1 MKNLLALLG
10 SFCLL
15 FIACDSECNGC
26 ESLLFEANVVVVD
39 ISGKPIVGKK
49 VFVTGRATANLV
61 TDKNG
66 RIKFNDVWST
76 SNFGS
81 SWKLFLEES
90 DSLRSINYLEPT
102 NFNNENEKF
111 TINDTIKVD
120 SLKLITV
127 RLRSSKTTLTNL
139 YLSAFVDKS
148 GVYNAII
155 QPTKRD
161 FIRFNNKIPKSQLD
175 TTIQF
180 KAYSKMGFTIQG
192 GVGFNAVDNSGKT
205 IFVKDFEKRDSFLI
219 EL

>member
-1 MKNLLALLG
+1 M
-10 SFCLL
+10 
-15 FIACDSECNGC
+15 
-26 ESLLFEANVVVVD
+26 
-39 ISGKPIVGKK
+39 
-49 VFVTGRATANLV
+49 
-61 TDKNG
+61 
-66 RIKFNDVWST
+66 
-76 SNFGS
+76 
-81 SWKLFLEES
+81 
-90 DSLRSINYLEPT
+90 
-102 NFNNENEKF
+102 
-111 TINDTIKVD
+111 
-120 SLKLITV
+120 
-127 RLRSSKTTLTNL
+127 